1 MYIYFKAYHARRA
14 QDTNLSWEHI
24 PELLNT
30 AHSAGAVCMT
40 SQQTGNS
47 VGPAHTS
54 DTELRHLNLKLDL
67 QRCEIASI
75 YLVGKPYRGIL

>member
-1 MYIYFKAYHARRA
+1 MYTYLKAYRARRA
-14 QDTNLSWEHI
+14 QDINLSWEHI

-30 AHSAGAVCMT
+30 AHSAGAVCRT

-47 VGPAHTS
+47 VGPARTS

-67 QRCEIASI
+67 QRCATASI
-75 YLVGKPYRGIL
+75 CLVGKSYRRIL